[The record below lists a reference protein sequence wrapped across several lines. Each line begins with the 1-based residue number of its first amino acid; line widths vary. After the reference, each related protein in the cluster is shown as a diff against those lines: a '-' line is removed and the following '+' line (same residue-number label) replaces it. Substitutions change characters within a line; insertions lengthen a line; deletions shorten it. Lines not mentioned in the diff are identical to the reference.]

1 MKRMAQKVLEHHLQ
15 KHPDNEERIEIALND
30 LIDKEGRIEPARGLA
45 LNTSYYMDG
54 GFHNRPGHQDRFDHG
69 LSQEEKDVLGK
80 EAVEMGELAN
90 MLYHPLYAL
99 DKPEHDES
107 ENQKTARKAL
117 QHLMDV
123 YQEVAAE
130 KAMEEL
136 VGPMY
141 ELLRDEVFDKEK
153 GLNALL
159 PYVMTEGTEHNP
171 ESYKKLLMSH
181 FILPAGH
188 GQLLNHWKQGIS
200 DYMTVKEM
208 NNG

>member
-1 MKRMAQKVLEHHLQ
+1 MKRMAKKVLEHHLQ
-15 KHPDNEERIEIALND
+15 KHPANEALINIALDD
-30 LIDKEGRIEPARGLA
+30 LTDKEGSIQPARGLA

-54 GFHNRPGHQDRFDHG
+54 GFENRPMHEDRFDHR
-69 LSQEEKDVLGK
+69 LSPNEKDVLGK
-80 EAVEMGELAN
+80 EAVEMGELTN

-99 DKPEHDES
+99 DKPEHKES
-107 ENQKTARKAL
+107 ENQKTARKVL

-123 YQEVAAE
+123 YQEGASE

-141 ELLRDEVFDKEK
+141 ELLRNEVFDKEK

-159 PYVMTEGTEHNP
+159 PYVMTEGTEHDP

-188 GQLLNHWKQGIS
+188 GQLLNHWKQGIQ
-200 DYMTVKEM
+200 DYLTVKEIG
-208 NNG
+208 NG